1 MDKFYDAL
9 KQVKKMETFLLTL
22 SEKEDKAMFCS
33 ALQDFAPEY
42 SPECTWLKR
51 ILEKDIHLEFIDKE
65 NMDFVD
71 KRQIVGRVKKRLEIE
86 EGFGEKATERMISA
100 LIIIG
105 DWKEVYRDNI
115 LYEAPKQDNFY
126 ETYKKSISVQ
136 QLQQA
141 AEMGNPEAQY
151 ELGRLYYDG
160 ILERNMEVAFEWWR
174 RAMKEDKEGILKD
187 KVGLEYIKKIQE
199 LQQMKKEFEDF
210 KEKQKQGIIE
220 HTKQLQNVKGKGIEK
235 KKVRQIQ
242 IGDVIKFGK
251 NDREW
256 IVLDRQGSKALIIT
270 KDIVGEREYNETWKS
285 VTWEDCTLRS
295 WLNGGFLQQ
304 NFSLEERDRIEVT
317 LVENNFKFK
326 HEVKRGRDTQDKIF
340 CLSIEEARKYFRDNK
355 ARGVGSWWWLRS
367 PGVSNYFVAGVNLK
381 GRIFEDGQMIDNKK
395 SVRPALWINL
405 ES

>member
-1 MDKFYDAL
+1 MEKFYDAL
-9 KQVKKMETFLLTL
+9 KQVKKMETFLLPL
-22 SEKEDKAMFCS
+22 PEKEDKARFCS
-33 ALQDFAPEY
+33 ALQDLAPDY

-51 ILEKDIHLEFIDKE
+51 ILEKDIHLEFIGKE
-65 NMDFVD
+65 NLDFVD

-126 ETYKKSISVQ
+126 EIYKKGIPVR

-160 ILERNMEVAFEWWR
+160 ILERNIGVAFEWWR
-174 RAMKEDKEGILKD
+174 RAMEGDKEGILKD
-187 KVGLEYIKKIQE
+187 KVGLEYIKKFQE
-199 LQQMKKEFEDF
+199 SQQIKREFEDL
-210 KEKQKQGIIE
+210 KQKQGIIQYM
-220 HTKQLQNVKGKGIEK
+220 KQSQNVKRKGREK
-235 KKVRQIQ
+235 KIRQIQ
-242 IGDVIKFGK
+242 IGDIIKFGK

-270 KDIVGEREYNETWKS
+270 KDIVEKRAYNETWKS
-285 VTWEDCTLRS
+285 VTWENCTLRK
-295 WLNGGFLQQ
+295 WLNGEFLQQ
-304 NFSLEERDRIEVT
+304 NFSIEERNRIQITV
-317 LVENNFKFK
+317 
-326 HEVKRGRDTQDKIF
+326 VKNWDNPQYGEGAGRDTQDKIF
-340 CLSIEEARKYFRDNK
+340 CLSIEEARKYFGDNK
-355 ARGVGSWWWLRS
+355 VKDEKSWWWLRS
-367 PGVSNYFVAGVNLK
+367 QGLYNSSVATALDGC
-381 GRIFEDGQMIDNKK
+381 IFEGGFSVNSKK